1 MTLQLPGRKKQDVL
15 KMYEEEKKCAE
26 TEQVNGQPDPSE
38 WLTKLRQFV
47 VVERQ
52 KNRPRG
58 KQARQRSEPTPNARI
73 AEVQLL
79 ESHIGSWLAC
89 LDQLL
94 VDVNRWHARCPAVVI
109 TTNPVGVTAC
119 SNLALT
125 ESLREVLSRCCC
137 LTEYEYRY
145 WCKEE
150 PDKQFE
156 SHINYWAWIKTSVP
170 AVRAKEFREFPI
182 AEGSVYWLL
191 RHGVSGLGIHDFFDC
206 KVFEWDGMKPTLLT
220 EHFREGVPSV

>member
-1 MTLQLPGRKKQDVL
+1 MH
-15 KMYEEEKKCAE
+15 EEEKKCSE
-26 TEQVNGQPDPSE
+26 TEQFDGQHEPGE
-38 WLTKLRQFV
+38 WLTRLRNFM

-58 KQARQRSEPTPNARI
+58 KHAQPRNEPTPNARI

-79 ESHIGSWLAC
+79 ESHIGSWLSR
-89 LDQLL
+89 LDKLL
-94 VDVNRWHARCPAVVI
+94 VGVDRWHARYPAVVI

-119 SNLALT
+119 NNLALT
-125 ESLREVLSRCCC
+125 ESFRDVVSRCCC

-170 AVRAKEFREFPI
+170 AVRAKEFQEFPI